1 MKWCFVLLI
10 IATSCMTTPAN
21 YEYAD
26 GNANVYI
33 ITPTELR
40 YVPVT
45 PEESSS
51 GTYSGG
57 EPKNIAISPAQ
68 FQTLEALFEK
78 ALNNT
83 ETHIENRVMMSGLV
97 SRTGSNKKQSILK
110 PGSTDIAT
118 IEEELKKI
126 LTSE

>member
-1 MKWCFVLLI
+1 MN
-10 IATSCMTTPAN
+10 PAN

-26 GNANVYI
+26 GNANVYV
-33 ITPTELR
+33 ITPTELK
-40 YVPVT
+40 YIPVT

-68 FQTLEALFEK
+68 FQTLEALFES

-83 ETHIENRVMMSGLV
+83 STHIENRVMMSGLV
-97 SRTGSNKKQSILK
+97 SRTGSNKKQCILK
-110 PGSTDIAT
+110 PGSEGIAA
-118 IEEELKKI
+118 IEKALKSI
-126 LTSE
+126 VGN

>member
-10 IATSCMTTPAN
+10 IAVACMNTAN

-26 GNANVYI
+26 GNANVYV
-33 ITPTELR
+33 ITPTELK
-40 YVPVT
+40 YIPVT

-57 EPKNIAISPAQ
+57 EPKNIAISPTQ
-68 FQTLEALFEK
+68 FQTLEALFES

-83 ETHIENRVMMSGLV
+83 GTHIENRVMMSGLV
-97 SRTGSNKKQSILK
+97 SRTGSNKKQCILK
-110 PGSTDIAT
+110 PGSPDIKL
-118 IEEELKKI
+118 IEEALKKI
-126 LTSE
+126 LISE

>member
-26 GNANVYI
+26 GNANVYV
-33 ITPTELR
+33 ITPTELK
-40 YVPVT
+40 YIPVT

-68 FQTLEALFEK
+68 FQTLEALFES
-78 ALNNT
+78 ALKNKDA
-83 ETHIENRVMMSGLV
+83 HIENRVMMSGLV
-97 SRTGSNKKQSILK
+97 SRTGSNKKQCILK
-110 PGSTDIAT
+110 PGSQDIKT
-118 IEEELKKI
+118 IEEALKKI
-126 LTSE
+126 LISE

>member
-10 IATSCMTTPAN
+10 IAAACMNTPAN

-26 GNANVYI
+26 GNANVYV
-33 ITPTELR
+33 ITPTELK
-40 YVPVT
+40 YIPVT

-57 EPKNIAISPAQ
+57 EPKNIAITPAQ

-78 ALNNT
+78 ALSNT
-83 ETHIENRVMMSGLV
+83 ETHMENRVMMSGLV
-97 SRTGSNKKQSILK
+97 SRTGSNKKQCILK
-110 PGSTDIAT
+110 PGSPDIT
-118 IEEELKKI
+118 MIEEALKKI
-126 LTSE
+126 LISK